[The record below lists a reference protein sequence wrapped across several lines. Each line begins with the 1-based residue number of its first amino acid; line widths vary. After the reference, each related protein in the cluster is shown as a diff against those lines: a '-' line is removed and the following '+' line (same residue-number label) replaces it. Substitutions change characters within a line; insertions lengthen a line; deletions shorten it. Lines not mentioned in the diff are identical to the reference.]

1 MEDVTSKDVMV
12 DKENKSKK
20 GFLFIANGRVVPR
33 EQELSLE
40 PVKTGSFEAPCMY
53 AANELGYKLYMG
65 INRVYAD
72 KLKGVDYDITFY
84 NQHIYRNILNL
95 KDIWIGY
102 KNLCRFL
109 EEHPDVDV
117 IHCNTPIGGV
127 LGRICGKKYG
137 RKVIYMAHGFH
148 FYKGAPLLNRTLFK
162 FIERGMAHKTDCLIT
177 INQEDYEAA
186 KKFKL
191 NKGGQ
196 VYKVNGVGI
205 DIQSFESITV
215 DKTEKRR
222 SLGLSDDAFI
232 GIVVGD
238 LNDNKNVGTIINAL
252 PDTPRNVHVLI
263 CGFGPNEHLLKQ
275 QTVKLGVSDRCHFL
289 GFRTDVKELLLMSD
303 VFLFASKREGLPRS
317 TMEAMLAGLPCVVSR
332 IRGNVDLIIDGEGG
346 CLVSPLDDKGFA
358 EAITRLKLDED
369 LRKRFG
375 AFNQER
381 IKFFDI
387 EKVKQQMLEIYK
399 AVIDN

>member
-1 MEDVTSKDVMV
+1 M
-12 DKENKSKK
+12 KK
-20 GFLFIANGRVVPR
+20 GYLFISNGRVVPR

-65 INRVYAD
+65 INREYAD
-72 KLKGVDYDITFY
+72 QLKSVDYDITFY
-84 NQHIYRNILNL
+84 NQHIYRNIFNL
-95 KDIWIGY
+95 RDIRIGY

-127 LGRICGKKYG
+127 LGRICGRKYG
-137 RKVIYMAHGFH
+137 KKVIYMAHGFH

-162 FIERGMAHKTDCLIT
+162 FIEWWMAHKTDCLIT

-186 KKFKL
+186 KRFKL

-205 DIQSFESITV
+205 DTQSFESIIV
-215 DKTEKRR
+215 DRTEKRR
-222 SLGLSDDAFI
+222 SLGLPDDAFI

-238 LNDNKNVGTIINAL
+238 LNDNKNVGTILKAL
-252 PDTPRNVHVLI
+252 PNTPNNVHILI
-263 CGFGPNEHLLKQ
+263 CGFGPNERFLKE
-275 QTVKLGVSDRCHFL
+275 QTVKLGISERCHFL
-289 GFRTDVKELLLMSD
+289 GFRSDVKELLLLSD

-317 TMEAMLAGLPCVVSR
+317 TMEAMLAGLPCVVSK
-332 IRGNVDLIIDGEGG
+332 IRGNVDLIDDNKGG
-346 CLVSPLDDKGFA
+346 ILVPPKDSSSFA
-358 EAITRLKLDED
+358 SALNKLASNQN
-369 LRKRFG
+369 LREEFG
-375 AFNQER
+375 RYNQQ
-381 IKFFDI
+381 KVKDFDI
-387 EKVKQQMLEIYK
+387 EIVKQQMIDIYK
-399 AVIDN
+399 ECFYQWK